1 VEEGAYE
8 PWLRIL
14 NGKSH
19 VLHHGYYATRL
30 PPQKDPGQTWEDS
43 RNAEEKFFRGKQC
56 WCKPVI
62 DRNRLGTGKLIHVL
76 SANLSQMI
84 QERFNLYDRKLILL
98 RLPTLKKNLVDKMR
112 EVQLD
117 LASLPKSF
125 ADDPQAHLLSLCTG
139 FVEDMDFYTNGKE
152 NSDPKKPTFL
162 HDALPHYSKLKD
174 KVSHTRPKFEIAPAI
189 SLEPP
194 RCVAPQLESYGLLVQ
209 LPNPDYV
216 YEAPVAATPQ
226 PPRAPPEIKGTSSK
240 AIHD

>member
-1 VEEGAYE
+1 
-8 PWLRIL
+8 
-14 NGKSH
+14 
-19 VLHHGYYATRL
+19 
-30 PPQKDPGQTWEDS
+30 
-43 RNAEEKFFRGKQC
+43 
-56 WCKPVI
+56 
-62 DRNRLGTGKLIHVL
+62 
-76 SANLSQMI
+76 
-84 QERFNLYDRKLILL
+84 
-98 RLPTLKKNLVDKMR
+98 LKKNLVDKMR

-189 SLEPP
+189 SLGPP
-194 RCVAPQLESYGLLVQ
+194 ICVTPQPDYQRLVVVG
-209 LPNPDYV
+209 LPNPDDV
-216 YEAPVAATPQ
+216 YEAPIAATPQ
-226 PPRAPPEIKGTSSK
+226 PPRAQPEISGTSSQ